1 MASVEVQQAF
11 VDENAGGSTY
21 REGVSTGLPEEYED
35 VQDALENG
43 RIACCWD
50 RWSVNMPSQSLIDEI
65 NSQIQGLVAGDLDVS
80 AFLQTL
86 DSKADSIRYE

>member
-1 MASVEVQQAF
+1 
-11 VDENAGGSTY
+11 
-21 REGVSTGLPEEYED
+21 
-35 VQDALENG
+35 
-43 RIACCWD
+43 
-50 RWSVNMPSQSLIDEI
+50 MPSQSLIDEI